1 MKIRIKL
8 TPYLVDLLG
17 INKPMITTVET
28 PMKEEA
34 KKMINVRVSKPAVPV
49 PVVASANVSCP
60 ITPLMEEK
68 KKQQQPLKPR
78 VSSFTKPLMIKSV
91 TKEDQ
96 FKFLVEP
103 KRLKRCSDNKA
114 RVSSLITPKPK
125 IVEINKK
132 PTKQDFSFLS
142 DQPKNGRVTATAAPT
157 TACRSRVS
165 SFNKIETKKT
175 VEGDHNNGRRT
186 ATLVPTSCRPR
197 VSSFTPKPNME
208 TKKTVEGDNN
218 NGRGTAAVPTCR
230 PRVSSF
236 NPKPKMETKKPYKE
250 NFSDNNGRGT
260 AATVPSCKPR
270 VSSLP
275 VAPAVAT
282 RKRPAAKEEFS
293 FMHEPKRPK
302 RCSNIGT
309 VPAAA
314 STTTTTT
321 SSYPIVSVTSTAD
334 EKPTMRMAIEQA
346 KRVLAL
352 KRGREAAIEKANR
365 AVGLRKER
373 ESARASILA
382 VKKSVDVEDKHE
394 TMKELRKL
402 TGGYNVVMG
411 AFDLE
416 MFGLGLKLKKDDVD
430 VDYVM

>member
-28 PMKEEA
+28 PMKEEEA
-34 KKMINVRVSKPAVPV
+34 KKKINIVRVSSATKLPMKPTVVPV

-60 ITPLMEEK
+60 ITPQMEEK
-68 KKQQQPLKPR
+68 KKKQSPKAR
-78 VSSFTKPLMIKSV
+78 VSTFTKPLMIKSV

-96 FKFLVEP
+96 FNFLVEP
-103 KRLKRCSDNKA
+103 KRLNTKA

-125 IVEINKK
+125 IMEINKK

-142 DQPKNGRVTATAAPT
+142 DQPKNGRVTATAPT

-165 SFNKIETKKT
+165 SFTKIETKKT
-175 VEGDHNNGRRT
+175 VEGDHNNGKRT
-186 ATLVPTSCRPR
+186 ATVPTSCRPR

-208 TKKTVEGDNN
+208 TKKQ
-218 NGRGTAAVPTCR
+218 TA
-230 PRVSSF
+230 SS
-236 NPKPKMETKKPYKE
+236 
-250 NFSDNNGRGT
+250 
-260 AATVPSCKPR
+260 SCKPR

-282 RKRPAAKEEFS
+282 RKRPAAKEDFS

-302 RCSNIGT
+302 RCSNGT
-309 VPAAA
+309 PAAA
-314 STTTTTT
+314 GTTTT
-321 SSYPIVSVTSTAD
+321 SNPIVLVTTA
-334 EKPTMRMAIEQA
+334 EEQPTMRMAIEQA

-352 KRGREAAIEKANR
+352 KREREAAIEKANR

-373 ESARASILA
+373 EAARASILA
-382 VKKSVDVEDKHE
+382 IEKTVDFENKHE

-416 MFGLGLKLKKDDVD
+416 MFGLGLKLKKDDDV